1 MDSLLAL
8 AWSARPLLVVGVALT
23 AFLALDLFLR
33 VLRRV
38 GFAVFVAALAF
49 ILAMPDQ
56 VPSLLD
62 AGRDWFSPLA
72 PPAPDRAPFTLWPWG
87 AWAPR

>member
-1 MDSLLAL
+1 MESLVAL

-23 AFLALDLFLR
+23 AFVALDLFLR

-38 GFAVFVAALAF
+38 GFAFLVAALAF
-49 ILAMPDQ
+49 IVMMPDQ
-56 VPSLLD
+56 VPTFLE

-72 PPAPDRAPFTLWPWG
+72 PPPGERAAFIPWPWG
-87 AWAPR
+87 PWGRG